1 MGPSPIL
8 AVVTQPQNPFLK
20 LNSPNSVTF
29 KTSKIYCI
37 ETARQLLHNL
47 YILGTSINKKMNI
60 YNTGVNR
67 GYHITTGC
75 YFRSNRITTCE

>member
-47 YILGTSINKKMNI
+47 YILGTSINKI
-60 YNTGVNR
+60 DEHLQHRCESWISYNDRLLLQVK
-67 GYHITTGC
+67 
-75 YFRSNRITTCE
+75 